1 MTMLKIELHRMTRAW
16 YLWGILV
23 LLFLG
28 TNAYPIWCGS
38 YTIPEAPL
46 IDISKNIVG
55 PLIASGIYM
64 GLVHSEDLYAGLT
77 RYWIAS
83 GASRAGIL
91 LARFIHSLIGSLVI
105 LGVDSFLAVLVV
117 NLTTGQSIITGW
129 DTCLQILLYMLPFWI
144 AMIALLQFAINFIA
158 RSGPNI
164 AIVVATIFVLTAA
177 TNLLGRE
184 PEWKPILGM
193 TPLAWLM
200 KCGTVAVQ
208 QLPIDQSYWIG
219 AVVAI
224 LLSVALYGGSCFYL
238 INLEPRMSFN

>member
-1 MTMLKIELHRMTRAW
+1 MTRAW

-38 YTIPEAPL
+38 YTITTAPL

-55 PLIASGIYM
+55 PLLASGIYM

-117 NLTTGQSIITGW
+117 NLITGQPVIAGW
-129 DTCLQILLYMLPFWI
+129 STCLQMIFYMLPFWI
-144 AMIALLQFAINFIA
+144 AMIALLQFAINFVA

-184 PEWKPILGM
+184 PEWKPILGL

-200 KCGTVAVQ
+200 KCGAVAVQ
-208 QLPIDQSYWIG
+208 QLPIEQGYWIG
-219 AVVAI
+219 AGVAI
-224 LLSVALYGGSCFYL
+224 LFSVVLYGGSCFYL
-238 INLEPRMSFN
+238 LNRWSRIGLD

>member
-64 GLVHSEDLYAGLT
+64 GLVHSEDLYAGLN

-129 DTCLQILLYMLPFWI
+129 DTCLQMLLYMLPFWI
-144 AMIALLQFAINFIA
+144 AMIALLQFAVNFTS

-164 AIVVATIFVLTAA
+164 AVVVVIVFVLTAA
-177 TNLLGRE
+177 TNLLSGE
-184 PEWKPILGM
+184 PECQPILRL

-200 KCGTVAVQ
+200 RCGMMAVQ
-208 QLPIDQSYWIG
+208 QLPIEQSYWIG
-219 AVVAI
+219 AGGAI
-224 LLSVALYGGSCFYL
+224 LFSIVLYGGSSFYL
-238 INLEPRMSFN
+238 HNH

>member
-16 YLWGILV
+16 YLWGILA

-83 GASRAGIL
+83 GVSRTGIL

-105 LGVDSFLAVLVV
+105 LGVDSFLAVVVV
-117 NLTTGQSIITGW
+117 NLITGQTMGTDGCRRPADQRRTGQSQTVVRRTIPARN
-129 DTCLQILLYMLPFWI
+129 CLGIVL
-144 AMIALLQFAINFIA
+144 AIPAGVWYGF
-158 RSGPNI
+158 
-164 AIVVATIFVLTAA
+164 VAEKD
-177 TNLLGRE
+177 GRR
-184 PEWKPILGM
+184 
-193 TPLAWLM
+193 
-200 KCGTVAVQ
+200 
-208 QLPIDQSYWIG
+208 
-219 AVVAI
+219 
-224 LLSVALYGGSCFYL
+224 
-238 INLEPRMSFN
+238 RMRNG